1 MTGNNRD
8 FSEWAGMIRLLRA
21 KQELQMQAKFFTP
34 KHSNQFTKNHSVNHT
49 RYILQNGVI
58 TRENVVTGN
67 ES

>member
-21 KQELQMQAKFFTP
+21 KQELQEQAKFSMP

-49 RYILQNGVI
+49 RYILENGVI
-58 TRENVVTGN
+58 TREDVVTGN